1 MISRKEGSLQAEYE
15 RKYEPLKEALQQ
27 YHQTSE
33 MEHLQ
38 ILSRK
43 GMIEQRKEEQEKR
56 IAQAELEARTQA
68 SLEQQ
73 RKEEEERRKVQEDAK
88 RRTME
93 RLEREMKERDKVKS
107 VE

>member
-1 MISRKEGSLQAEYE
+1 MISRKEGSLQSEYDHKQE
-15 RKYEPLKEALQQ
+15 LLQKALQAYRQ
-27 YHQTSE
+27 NSE

-43 GMIEQRKEEQEKR
+43 GIIEQRKEEQEKR

-88 RRTME
+88 RRTVE
-93 RLEREMKERDKVKS
+93 RLQREMKERDKVRT
-107 VE
+107 V